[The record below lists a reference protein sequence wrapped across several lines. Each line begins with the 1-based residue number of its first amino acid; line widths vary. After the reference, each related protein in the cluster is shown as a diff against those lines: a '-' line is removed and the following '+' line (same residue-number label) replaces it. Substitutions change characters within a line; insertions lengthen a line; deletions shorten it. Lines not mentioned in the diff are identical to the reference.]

1 MTQTAFVGIGI
12 AGREGSHAVRASD
25 VSISAFADLTRLLL
39 VHGSYAYHRS
49 ALVAQVQ
56 VQITISICKY
66 FFPCVNNRFHV

>member
-56 VQITISICKY
+56 V
-66 FFPCVNNRFHV
+66 